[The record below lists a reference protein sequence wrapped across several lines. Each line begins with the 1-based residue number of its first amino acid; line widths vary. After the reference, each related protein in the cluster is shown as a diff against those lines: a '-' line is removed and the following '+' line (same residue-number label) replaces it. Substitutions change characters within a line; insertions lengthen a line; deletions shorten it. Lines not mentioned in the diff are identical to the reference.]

1 MLNQQK
7 NLPDLTIS
15 HPILYVP
22 NTQATHTLYKKQRS
36 EDTPKTST
44 SSFKENEFQQIYFGK
59 DAKTS
64 IYKKRSM
71 QNPRAAQKKN
81 ASKNEPVESG
91 KTSLSVTIDVDEPSL
106 KLKSEYRF
114 FIGY

>member
-1 MLNQQK
+1 
-7 NLPDLTIS
+7 
-15 HPILYVP
+15 
-22 NTQATHTLYKKQRS
+22 
-36 EDTPKTST
+36 
-44 SSFKENEFQQIYFGK
+44 
-59 DAKTS
+59 
-64 IYKKRSM
+64 M

-91 KTSLSVTIDVDEPSL
+91 KRSLSVTIDVDEPSL

>member
-1 MLNQQK
+1 MSFSRF
-7 NLPDLTIS
+7 IS
-15 HPILYVP
+15 E
-22 NTQATHTLYKKQRS
+22 K
-36 EDTPKTST
+36 TPKHPST
-44 SSFKENEFQQIYFGK
+44 KK
-59 DAKTS
+59 DQCKTPEQH
-64 IYKKRSM
+64 R
-71 QNPRAAQKKN
+71 KKN

>member
-1 MLNQQK
+1 
-7 NLPDLTIS
+7 
-15 HPILYVP
+15 
-22 NTQATHTLYKKQRS
+22 
-36 EDTPKTST
+36 
-44 SSFKENEFQQIYFGK
+44 
-59 DAKTS
+59 
-64 IYKKRSM
+64 M

>member
-44 SSFKENEFQQIYFGK
+44 SSFKENQFQQIYFGK

-64 IYKKRSM
+64 PYKKDQCKTPEQHRK
-71 QNPRAAQKKN
+71 NN

-91 KTSLSVTIDVDEPSL
+91 KRSLSVTIDVDEPSL